1 MKSGNLG
8 LEVTSRD
15 LTSVLDHL
23 FKTNLE
29 RESSS
34 EDGVRPVPVCIWGS
48 HGIGKTAIVKDF
60 AESHGWNFKYIAPAQ
75 FEEMG
80 DLHGLPVRYDPDP
93 DIIGDEVTV
102 YLPPDWVPGPDEVGP
117 GILLLDDI
125 NRADDR
131 ILRGVMQLLQ
141 EFEMFSW
148 KLPPKWQIVCTANP
162 EGAEYSV
169 TPMDDAMLT
178 RMVHFTMVFEIDA
191 WIDWALRDGIDERGI
206 DFVRCYPE
214 TITGRRTTAR
224 SLTNFFR
231 QIKDISNLEG
241 NFELVNALAH
251 GSLDRTTADAFL
263 KYVTEDMA
271 VLLSARDILDAKDAR
286 QWESRLAELVNDGNA
301 IRVDRLSL
309 VVDRVVKETES
320 RFGAFSDINWQ
331 NLRDFIVSDSLVSD
345 LRISL
350 HKRLLAID
358 SKVEK
363 SIATPEVSEKVIAEL
378 Q

>member
-1 MKSGNLG
+1 
-8 LEVTSRD
+8 
-15 LTSVLDHL
+15 
-23 FKTNLE
+23 
-29 RESSS
+29 
-34 EDGVRPVPVCIWGS
+34 
-48 HGIGKTAIVKDF
+48 
-60 AESHGWNFKYIAPAQ
+60 
-75 FEEMG
+75 MG
-80 DLHGLPVRYDPDP
+80 DLHGLPVRHDPDP
-93 DIIGDEVTV
+93 DVIGDEVTV
-102 YLPPDWVPGPDEVGP
+102 YLPPDWVPGPDEEGP

-162 EGAEYSV
+162 EGADYSV

-178 RMVHFTMVFEIDA
+178 RMVHFTMTFDIDA
-191 WIDWALRDGIDERGI
+191 WIDWAIAAGIDQRGI

-224 SLTNFFR
+224 SITNFFR
-231 QIKDISNLEG
+231 QIDDIKDLST
-241 NFELVNALAH
+241 NFQLVSALAN
-251 GSLDRTTADAFL
+251 GSLDQSTADAFL

-271 VLLSARDILDAKDAR
+271 VLLTESDILNAKD
-286 QWESRLAELVNDGNA
+286 SRAWQDRLSEVAMEAGAV
-301 IRVDRLSL
+301 RVDRLSL
-309 VVDRVVKETES
+309 VVDRVLRETEAQFES
-320 RFGAFSDINWQ
+320 FNEGQWQ
-331 NLRDFIVSDSLVSD
+331 NLRDFVVAEALVSD

-358 SKVEK
+358 PKVEK
-363 SIATPEVSEKVIAEL
+363 AIATQEVSEKILTEL

>member
-8 LEVTSRD
+8 LEVTSKD

-29 RESSS
+29 RESLSK
-34 EDGVRPVPVCIWGS
+34 DGVRPVPVCIWGS

-80 DLHGLPVRYDPDP
+80 DLHGLPVRHDPDP

-191 WIDWALRDGIDERGI
+191 WIDWALGDGIDERGI

-251 GSLDRTTADAFL
+251 GSLDQTTADAFL

-309 VVDRVVKETES
+309 VVDRVIKETES
-320 RFGAFSDINWQ
+320 RFGAFSENNWR

-358 SKVEK
+358 PKVEK

>member
-8 LEVTSRD
+8 LEVTSKD

-80 DLHGLPVRYDPDP
+80 DLHGLPVRHDPDP

-191 WIDWALRDGIDERGI
+191 WIDWALGDGIDERGI

-251 GSLDRTTADAFL
+251 GSLDQTTADAFL

-286 QWESRLAELVNDGNA
+286 QWESRLAELVNDGDA
-301 IRVDRLSL
+301 IRVDRLSI
-309 VVDRVVKETES
+309 VVDRVGKETES
-320 RFGAFSDINWQ
+320 RFGAFSDNNWR

-358 SKVEK
+358 PKVEK

>member
-8 LEVTSRD
+8 LEVTSKD

-80 DLHGLPVRYDPDP
+80 DLHGLPVRHDPDP
-93 DIIGDEVTV
+93 DVIGDEVTV

-191 WIDWALRDGIDERGI
+191 WIDWALRAGIDERGI

-231 QIKDISNLEG
+231 QIKGISNLQG

-251 GSLDRTTADAFL
+251 GSLDQTAADAFL
-263 KYVTEDMA
+263 KYVTEDMI
-271 VLLSARDILDAKDAR
+271 VLLSARDILDAKDAL

-320 RFGAFSDINWQ
+320 RFGAFSDNNWR

-350 HKRLLAID
+350 HKRLLLID
-358 SKVEK
+358 PKVEK

>member
-1 MKSGNLG
+1 MKPANLG
-8 LEVTSRD
+8 LEVTSQD
-15 LTSVLDHL
+15 LTKVLSHL
-23 FKTNLE
+23 FETNLE
-29 RESSS
+29 RESLH
-34 EDGVRPVPVCIWGS
+34 EGVRPVPVCIWGS

-60 AESHGWNFKYIAPAQ
+60 AESRGWDFRYIAPAQ

-80 DLHGLPVRYDPDP
+80 DLHGLPVRHDPDP
-93 DIIGDEVTV
+93 DVIGDEVTV
-102 YLPPDWVPGPDEVGP
+102 YLPPDWVPGPDEEGP

-162 EGAEYSV
+162 EGADYSV

-178 RMVHFTMVFEIDA
+178 RMVHFTMTFDIDA
-191 WIDWALRDGIDERGI
+191 WIDWAIAAGIDQRGI

-224 SLTNFFR
+224 SITNFFR
-231 QIKDISNLEG
+231 QIDDIKDLSA
-241 NFELVNALAH
+241 NFQLVSALAN
-251 GSLDRTTADAFL
+251 GSLDQSTADAFL

-271 VLLSARDILDAKDAR
+271 VLLTASDILNAKD
-286 QWESRLAELVNDGNA
+286 SRAWQDRLSEVAMEAGAV
-301 IRVDRLSL
+301 RVDRLSL
-309 VVDRVVKETES
+309 VVDRVLRETEAQFES
-320 RFGAFSDINWQ
+320 FNEGQWQ
-331 NLRDFIVSDSLVSD
+331 NLRDFVVAEALVSD

-358 SKVEK
+358 PKVEK
-363 SIATPEVSEKVIAEL
+363 AIATQEVSEKILTEL